1 MHTDGLWTLE
11 AEEKLYPISKMTQ
24 RRVWNEVFR
33 LFISYRGSVLDPPLA
48 SDYSLSLDNY
58 NQCHGF
64 IHHFPAEDLCL
75 GPYPLPLSSRLL
87 DPNAAST

>member
-1 MHTDGLWTLE
+1 MHTDGLRTLE
-11 AEEKLYPISKMTQ
+11 AEEKLYPISKTTQ

-33 LFISYRGSVLDPPLA
+33 LLINCQGSVLEPLLA

-64 IHHFPAEDLCL
+64 IHYFSAEDLCL
-75 GPYPLPLSSRLL
+75 GPCPLPLSSRLL